1 MYCEIAK
8 LWHLINKRWTPGGVQ
23 HSDANTSSILWEV
36 LCILGPCK
44 SSTHI
49 AQELC
54 WTQVGLNY
62 VLNQIL
68 AYIPCWIRTKILCVG
83 TASVIHRQELCQGEW
98 SQSFLVK
105 INKLAKLSRTTNK
118 KKRNKAKIF
127 ICPWIMAEYK
137 GGSSEKSFFS
147 SAFSSLGRMS
157 GCPQLHW
164 NRIISLSEMNS
175 PRKQLL
181 IMRLQ
186 IGCSPAHPPPRTQDK
201 QLICRTKQVFVLHH
215 RRWLLVSFTT
225 PISCCFLFHAAWPKV
240 NYIIWKRCQ
249 SHSYYSTKDVQFS
262 INTSGQIS

>member
-1 MYCEIAK
+1 MHCEIANQ
-8 LWHLINKRWTPGGVQ
+8 LWHLINRRWTPGGVQ
-23 HSDANTSSILWEV
+23 HSDANISSILWEV
-36 LCILGPCK
+36 LWVLGPCE
-44 SSTHI
+44 SSTHR

-54 WTQVGLNY
+54 WTQVGLKY

-83 TASVIHRQELCQGEW
+83 TASVIQSQELCWGEW

-118 KKRNKAKIF
+118 KKRNKIF
-127 ICPWIMAEYK
+127 ICPWTMAEYK
-137 GGSSEKSFFS
+137 GRSSEKSSFS

-164 NRIISLSEMNS
+164 NRIISLSEINS

-186 IGCSPAHPPPRTQDK
+186 IGCSPARPPPGTWDV
-201 QLICRTKQVFVLHH
+201 QLKMCRTKQVFVLFH
-215 RRWLLVSFTT
+215 RRWLLVSFTI
-225 PISCCFLFHAAWPKV
+225 PISCCFLSHAACPKV

-249 SHSYYSTKDVQFS
+249 SHSFYSTKDVRFS